1 MKHLY
6 LISLL
11 AALVCGSGILR
22 AEPLTDPADTLNHYV
37 IDNQSIDRFD
47 GSQLIGKKIV
57 TYQITTVA
65 KGKNVVRIHDIIT
78 EENQKTFRGTMTYE
92 SLDPVYVLDGKQI
105 SKADLERLNPE
116 AIKSM
121 NVIKD
126 GSREDVKKYA
136 GWENGVILIETK
148 KDGTPVFKA
157 DNSDGP
163 RIIIRRQP

>member
-6 LISLL
+6 LLTLL
-11 AALVCGSGILR
+11 AALIYGNGILR
-22 AEPLTDPADTLNHYV
+22 AEPLMEPADTVNHYV
-37 IDNQSIDRFD
+37 IDNQSIRNFD

-57 TYQITTVA
+57 SYQVTTVA
-65 KGKNVVRIHDIIT
+65 NGKEVIRIHDINT
-78 EENQKTFRGTMTYE
+78 EEGRSKFQASMMY
-92 SLDPVYVLDGKQI
+92 DPVYVLDGKQI
-105 SKADLERLNPE
+105 QKAEFEKLNPD

-121 NVIKD
+121 SVIKD

-148 KDGTPVFKA
+148 KDGTPVFKT
-157 DNSDGP
+157 DNSEGP

>member
-6 LISLL
+6 LLTLL

-22 AEPLTDPADTLNHYV
+22 AEPFLEPADTVNHYV
-37 IDNQSIDRFD
+37 IDNQSIRNFD

-57 TYQITTVA
+57 SYQVTTVA
-65 KGKNVVRIHDIIT
+65 NGKEVIRIHDINT
-78 EENQKTFRGTMTYE
+78 EGNQKASQATLLY
-92 SLDPVYVLDGKQI
+92 DPVYVLDGKQI

-126 GSREDVKKYA
+126 GIREDVKKYP

-148 KDGTPVFKA
+148 KDGTPVFKT

-163 RIIIRRQP
+163 KIIIRRQP